1 MDFEFFIVP
10 LLVIIVFVLL
20 LREVNCWYWKINA
33 LLNAFEKTNEKL
45 DSLIILAGA
54 NTKSSSATATPQDIS
69 PTCPQPSTEPDEEPP
84 EDVSCPQCGRSISF
98 AELRIGDHGLTKC
111 PHCKGYFE
119 VEQE

>member
-10 LLVIIVFVLL
+10 LLVIIVVVLL
-20 LREVNCWYWKINA
+20 LREINCWYWKINA
-33 LLNAFEKTNEKL
+33 LLNACEKTNEKL

-54 NTKSSSATATPQDIS
+54 NTKSPSVTATPQDFS
-69 PTCPQPSTEPDEEPP
+69 PTRPPPSIEPDEEPP
-84 EDVSCPQCGRSISF
+84 EDLTCPQCSRSISLS
-98 AELRIGDHGLTKC
+98 ELRIGDNGLTKC